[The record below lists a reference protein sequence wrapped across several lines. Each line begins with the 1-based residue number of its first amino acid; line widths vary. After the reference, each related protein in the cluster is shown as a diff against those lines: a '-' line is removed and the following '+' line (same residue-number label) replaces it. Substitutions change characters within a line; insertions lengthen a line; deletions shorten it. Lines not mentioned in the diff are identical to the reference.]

1 MTVVNAL
8 TIDVEEYFQVHAF
21 SKVISLQDWDSI
33 ESRVERS
40 THRLLDLLDSIKSP
54 SLQASEIK
62 NTEPDPDRYSSTLPA
77 ANCQLPPGTESPNPV
92 RPIKPEL
99 DISFPRA
106 TFFVLGWIAE
116 RHPAIVREI
125 HSRGHEVACHG
136 RVHKTI
142 IKQSQEEFKEDVK
155 RAKGT
160 LEDLI
165 GTEVI
170 GYRAPTYSIIRETLW
185 ALGIISEMGFR
196 YDSSIFPINHDFY
209 GFPEAPRFPFL
220 IDFSVGNILSQIG
233 NPEYLLNPGKCRNTN
248 CLQSDNSAPHAPCS
262 IPSKCLVEFP
272 ISTISILGR
281 NLPCSGG
288 GYFRLFPYWL
298 TKWGIKRTNRKC
310 LSPTIFYIHPW
321 ELDPEIPMIKR
332 ASRLSKF
339 RTYVNLRVTESRFK
353 RLLEDFRFAP
363 LASML

>member
-21 SKVISLQDWDSI
+21 SRVIPLQDWDSI

-40 THRLLDLLDSIKSP
+40 THRLLDILDSVKSP
-54 SLQASEIK
+54 SLQSPEIK
-62 NTEPDPDRYSSTLPA
+62 STESDPDRYSLTLP
-77 ANCQLPPGTESPNPV
+77 PDTEHSNPV

-116 RHPAIVREI
+116 RYPALVREI
-125 HSRGHEVACHG
+125 QARGHEVACHG
-136 RVHKTI
+136 RVHMSI

-155 RAKGT
+155 RAKGV
-160 LEDLI
+160 LEDLT

-170 GYRAPTYSIIRETLW
+170 GYRAPTYSITRETIW
-185 ALGIISEMGFR
+185 ALEIISEMGFR

-220 IDFSVGNILSQIG
+220 IDFNLGDIFSQIMNPKYLPNSSEQG
-233 NPEYLLNPGKCRNTN
+233 NVSCVKSN
-248 CLQSDNSAPHAPCS
+248 NSVSHGPCF
-262 IPSKCLVEFP
+262 IPSDCLVEFP
-272 ISTISILGR
+272 ISTISLLGR
-281 NLPCSGG
+281 NIPCSGG

-298 TKWGIKRTNRKC
+298 TKWGMKRINRAC

-321 ELDPEIPMIKR
+321 ELDPEIPLIKL
-332 ASRLSKF
+332 ASLLSKF